1 MEKNN
6 TITEFLNTN
15 EKENNTAPE
24 TPTQETVEAQNKEL
38 ETKREQEKE
47 AVKPTEEK
55 HATEKSVKKPR
66 AKKETKGNVME
77 FDKLLNKDVRF
88 LTLPEAKALVKNLK
102 EMNTCLIQQ
111 VEHYKQNAES
121 AFQAK
126 NNLEKA
132 LESINSQVNTK
143 NKMIGT
149 AIEQLYNTFK
159 LINGGKL

>member
-15 EKENNTAPE
+15 EKENNTTIKPLI
-24 TPTQETVEAQNKEL
+24 QETAETQNTEPENKKTEP
-38 ETKREQEKE
+38 KQ
-47 AVKPTEEK
+47 KPIETEEK
-55 HATEKSVKKPR
+55 SVTKKSVKK
-66 AKKETKGNVME
+66 AKRNTKDNVME

-88 LTLPEAKALVKNLK
+88 LTLPEAKVLVKNLK

-111 VEHYKQNAES
+111 VEHYKQNSES

-132 LESINSQVNTK
+132 LESVNTQVNNK
-143 NKMIGT
+143 NRMIGT

-159 LINGGKL
+159 LVNGGKL

>member
-15 EKENNTAPE
+15 EKENNTTPETQEAPE
-24 TPTQETVEAQNKEL
+24 VQNKEL
-38 ETKREQEKE
+38 ENKE
-47 AVKPTEEK
+47 TELKQKPTETEEK
-55 HATEKSVKKPR
+55 PATKKSR
-66 AKKETKGNVME
+66 AKKETKNNIME

-88 LTLPEAKALVKNLK
+88 LTLPEAKFLVKNLK

-126 NNLEKA
+126 NNMEKA
-132 LESINSQVNTK
+132 LESINAQVNTK